1 MLFLAIGASLVSYL
15 LWSLAV
21 KKLGAVKANNYMY
34 FQPVVTM
41 IAAAII
47 IGEPITPIGV
57 LGCVTI
63 IFGLW
68 LGDWLTRRR
77 AMKLHS

>member
-1 MLFLAIGASLVSYL
+1 
-15 LWSLAV
+15 
-21 KKLGAVKANNYMY
+21 MY

>member
-1 MLFLAIGASLVSYL
+1 M

-21 KKLGAVKANNYMY
+21 KKLGAVSANNYMY

-41 IAAAII
+41 IAAAIV
-47 IGEPITPIGV
+47 IGEPITPVGVIGC
-57 LGCVTI
+57 LTI

-68 LGDWLTRRR
+68 LGDWLTRRQ
-77 AMKLHS
+77 AMKLHR